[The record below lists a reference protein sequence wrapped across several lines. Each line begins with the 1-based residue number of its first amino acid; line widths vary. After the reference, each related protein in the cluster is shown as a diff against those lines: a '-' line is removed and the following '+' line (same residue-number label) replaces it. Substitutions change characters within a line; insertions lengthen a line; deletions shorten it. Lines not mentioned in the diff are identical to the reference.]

1 MNSPPARASHG
12 QTDFSNQLAQDLRS
26 LPAQLGRLDIERAGA
41 LFLALALGQHRAAVP
56 AGAHRDRGRP
66 GADALP
72 VAREVDDRARLSCDF
87 VNHCALAA
95 CGRVIADNFRSMVQP
110 TVQILAEAIWRV
122 EPAGILAC

>member
-1 MNSPPARASHG
+1 MKPKRSSAIGQVLPASG
-12 QTDFSNQLAQDLRS
+12 TGMLFSNQLAQDLRG

-56 AGAHRDRGRP
+56 AGAHRHRRSP

-72 VAREVDDRARLSCDF
+72 IAREVDDRARLSWNF

-95 CGRVIADNFRSMVQP
+95 CGRLSQTTFD
-110 TVQILAEAIWRV
+110 
-122 EPAGILAC
+122 